1 MNSSPSTRA
10 SLQEPPPIFSL
21 SDNPHYAVNSP
32 ATTRQSHPSNV
43 RSSPHARHQSVPILP
58 SPQAGINTPGQSRGL
73 AKLTLVERLSK
84 ESIDSPLSESGS
96 PKLMSPNRLDEP
108 PPRPTH
114 TPRRS
119 RISLS
124 IPPTKTAASP
134 MGSPVRGAPSGHTS
148 PLKHMST
155 GSLEEI
161 IALSN
166 ALSPERQFLSPPAVG
181 SLEEVAALDDANA
194 TFLTLI
200 AFQERR
206 VVELREELARAESE
220 LDLLKQQWTRQQLK
234 LTRSARQEHVRQNS
248 LTKLEQQITTGSY
261 TGTPR
266 TDRQEEFKSPQI
278 LVAGKRLAEGVKE
291 GFFSMMDDLKAVA
304 AKESAQTT
312 PRQRGRS
319 PTRRIHDDVGLGVVA
334 EKPDPTLWY
343 PKRSSSPMKRNT
355 SQESDTSST
364 THDTLSERYTHY
376 ISYSNNSPS

>member
-1 MNSSPSTRA
+1 MNPSPPIGA
-10 SLQEPPPIFSL
+10 SLQDPPPLFSL
-21 SDNPHYAVNSP
+21 SDNLHHAVNSP
-32 ATTRQSHPSNV
+32 ATTRQPHSSNL
-43 RSSPHARHQSVPILP
+43 RSPHARHQSVPILP

-84 ESIDSPLSESGS
+84 ESIDSPVSEAAS
-96 PKLMSPNRLDEP
+96 PKLMSPTKVVDEAS
-108 PPRPTH
+108 PRPTH

-134 MGSPVRGAPSGHTS
+134 MGSPVRGAPSGHSS
-148 PLKHMST
+148 PLKHMSA

-161 IALSN
+161 IALSS
-166 ALSPERQFLSPPAVG
+166 ALSPERQLFSPPVV

-234 LTRSARQEHVRQNS
+234 LTRSARQEHVRQKS
-248 LTKLEQQITTGSY
+248 LTKLEQQIMAGS
-261 TGTPR
+261 TTPR
-266 TDRQEEFKSPQI
+266 VDREDPHRSPQ
-278 LVAGKRLAEGVKE
+278 LYSRTKRMAEGMKD
-291 GFFSMMDDLKAVA
+291 GFFTFVDDVKMVIAN
-304 AKESAQTT
+304 ESPQNT

-319 PTRRIHDDVGLGVVA
+319 PARPRSMGDDFGLGIVS
-334 EKPDPTLWY
+334 EQTEDLLWY
-343 PKRSSSPMKRNT
+343 PKGGIPMRSTSRKASDESDVSRASSSAMTR
-355 SQESDTSST
+355 
-364 THDTLSERYTHY
+364 
-376 ISYSNNSPS
+376 